1 MYHTKNHVNI
11 IRFVATA
18 LRPRASPIRGAPPIF
33 LYATRGPKS
42 GSVAA
47 FGSELVLPIPIP
59 KIWVI
64 YHLHVIINVM
74 YAALGP

>member
-1 MYHTKNHVNI
+1 MYHTKNHVGI
-11 IRFVATA
+11 IISVATA
-18 LRPRASPIRGAPPIF
+18 LGPRASPSRGAPPIF
-33 LYATRGPKS
+33 LYATR